1 MTLQHMPTTKE
12 PTKSKFNIKHL
23 PRLLKETYKEWNAD
37 DPWRLSA
44 IVAYYAVLSLPGLL
58 VVVINTV
65 GAIWGTEIVQGKLTD
80 EISQALGPT
89 AADSIRDIIASTR
102 GGNKSVI
109 STIIG
114 IATIVFGATGV
125 FYHLQLSLNNVWGI
139 KQEANAGIKKLV
151 VDRLLGFGFVMV
163 VGFLLL
169 ISFILSAGVTLLNDY
184 LQNFLPKFSI
194 YTGIVFSELL
204 SLGVITV
211 LFALLFKYLPDAKI
225 KWKSIWVGALL
236 TAVLFTLGKFLLGL
250 YFGKADPSSTYGAA
264 GSIVLI
270 LLWVSYSCLIL
281 FFGAEFTWVF
291 AKNYG
296 FTIVPN
302 KHAVLLE
309 DVPMEEKKAEILRKD
324 KKI

>member
-1 MTLQHMPTTKE
+1 MPKLEE
-12 PTKSKFNIKHL
+12 PEKSKFKMKHI

-80 EISQALGPT
+80 EITQALGAS
-89 AADSIRDIIASTR
+89 AADSIKEIIESTR

-114 IATIVFGATGV
+114 VATIIFGATGV

-139 KQEANAGIKKLV
+139 KQEAGAGIKKLL
-151 VDRLLGFGFVMV
+151 VDRLLGLGFVMV

-169 ISFILSAGVTLLNDY
+169 ISFILSTGISLLNNY

-204 SLGVITV
+204 ALGVITV

-225 KWKSIWVGALL
+225 KWKSIWVGAIL

-296 FTIVPN
+296 ISIVPT
-302 KHAVLLE
+302 KHAVLLQ
-309 DVPMEEKKAEILRKD
+309 DIPMEERKEELIRKNKEI
-324 KKI
+324 